1 MSLQVIDLQKVYD
14 NTVAL
19 SSLTFE
25 VAPGSVTGLLGP
37 NGAGKTTTMRIA
49 TGIIPATRG
58 TAIVDGFDIAKDPIP
73 AKQRIAYV
81 PDDPKLF
88 DTLTIWE
95 HLDFVAAAYQVADF
109 ASPAE
114 RLLQRFELESKR
126 NTIAR
131 ELSRGMR
138 QKVAIAC
145 AYLRDPA
152 VILFDEPM
160 TGLDPHGI
168 RTLKASIREQADRG
182 AAVLVSSHLLSLM
195 DGLCTHLVILHH
207 GSCLFHGSIEEAA
220 MRFPGLDGDQSL
232 EEIFFQATRPATP

>member
-1 MSLQVIDLQKVYD
+1 MSLSVVELQKVYD
-14 NTVAL
+14 KTVAL
-19 SSLTFE
+19 SSLTFD

-37 NGAGKTTTMRIA
+37 NGAGKTTTMRIVS
-49 TGIIPATRG
+49 GIIPATRG
-58 TAIVDGFDIAKDPIP
+58 TATVAGFDIGKEPIA

-88 DTLTIWE
+88 DSLTVWE
-95 HLDFVAAAYQVADF
+95 HLDFVAAAYQVANF
-109 ASPAE
+109 AGLAE
-114 RLLQRFELESKR
+114 QLLLRFEMDSKR

-145 AYLRDPA
+145 AYLREPA

-168 RTLKASIREQADRG
+168 RTLKVSIREQAARG

-195 DGLCTHLVILHH
+195 EDLCTHLVILHQ
-207 GSCLFHGSIEEAA
+207 GTCLFRGSLEEAA
-220 MRFPGLDGDQSL
+220 IRFPGLEGDQSL
-232 EEIFFQATRPATP
+232 EEIFFQATRPSTP

>member
-1 MSLQVIDLQKVYD
+1 MSLNVVELRKVYD
-14 NTVAL
+14 STVAL
-19 SSLTFE
+19 SSLTFD

-49 TGIIPATRG
+49 TGIIPATSG
-58 TAIVDGFDIAKDPIP
+58 TATVAGFDIRKDPIA

-88 DTLTIWE
+88 DSLTVWE
-95 HLDFVAAAYQVADF
+95 HLDFVAATYRVADF
-109 ASPAE
+109 APRGE
-114 RLLQRFELESKR
+114 QLLQRFELDTKR
-126 NTIAR
+126 NTITR

-145 AYLRDPA
+145 AYLHEPA

-168 RTLKASIREQADRG
+168 RTLKVSIQEQAARG

-195 DGLCTHLVILHH
+195 QGLCTHLVILHE
-207 GSCLFHGSIEEAA
+207 GSCLFRGSVDEAS
-220 MRFPGLDGDQSL
+220 MRFPGLGGDQSL

>member
-1 MSLQVIDLQKVYD
+1 MSLSVVDLQKVYD
-14 NTVAL
+14 NTLAV
-19 SSLTFE
+19 SSLTFD
-25 VAPGSVTGLLGP
+25 AAAGNVTGLLGP

-58 TAIVDGFDIAKDPIP
+58 TVIVDGYDIAKEPID
-73 AKQRIAYV
+73 AKMRIAYV

-88 DTLTIWE
+88 DTLTVWE
-95 HLDFVAAAYQVADF
+95 HLDFMSSAYRVADF
-109 ASPAE
+109 APRAE
-114 RLLQRFELESKR
+114 QLLQQFELEPKR

-145 AYLRDPA
+145 AYLREPS

-168 RTLKASIREQADRG
+168 RTLKRSIREQAARG
-182 AAVLVSSHLLSLM
+182 AAVLLSSHLLSLM
-195 DGLCTHLVILHH
+195 EGLCTHLVILHQ
-207 GSCLFHGSIEEAA
+207 GSCLFRGSVAEAA
-220 MRFPGLDGDQSL
+220 VRFPGIDGDQSL
-232 EEIFFQATRPATP
+232 EEIFFQATRPTTS

>member
-1 MSLQVIDLQKVYD
+1 MSLNVIGLQKVYD
-14 NTVAL
+14 NTVAIA
-19 SSLTFE
+19 SLTFD
-25 VAPGSVTGLLGP
+25 VQPGSITGLLGP
-37 NGAGKTTTMRIA
+37 NGAGKTTTMRIV

-58 TAIVDGFDIAKDPIP
+58 SALVAGFDIEKEPLA

-88 DTLTIWE
+88 DTLTVWE
-95 HLDFVAAAYQVADF
+95 HLDFVAAAYRVENFTPKAQQ
-109 ASPAE
+109 
-114 RLLQRFELESKR
+114 LLQQFELESKR

-138 QKVAIAC
+138 QKVAISC

-168 RTLKASIREQADRG
+168 RTLKVSIKEQAARG
-182 AAVLVSSHLLSLM
+182 AAILVSSHLLSLM
-195 DGLCTHLVILHH
+195 EGLCTHLVILHQ
-207 GSCLFHGSIEEAA
+207 GTCLFRGSLEEAA
-220 MRFPGLDGDQSL
+220 TRFPGIGGDQSL
-232 EEIFFQATRPATP
+232 EEIFFQATRPSIA

>member
-1 MSLQVIDLQKVYD
+1 MSLNVIELQKVYD
-14 NTVAL
+14 GTVAL
-19 SSLTFE
+19 SSLTFD
-25 VAPGSVTGLLGP
+25 VAAGSVTGLLGP
-37 NGAGKTTTMRIA
+37 NGAGKTTTMRIV

-58 TAIVDGFDIAKDPIP
+58 TAIVAGYDIGKEPIA

-88 DTLTIWE
+88 DSLTVWE
-95 HLDFVAAAYQVADF
+95 HLDFVAAAYRVANF
-109 ASPAE
+109 AHHAE
-114 RLLQRFELESKR
+114 QLLQRFELDTKR

-168 RTLKASIREQADRG
+168 RTLKVSIQEQAARG
-182 AAVLVSSHLLSLM
+182 AAILVSSHLLSLM
-195 DGLCTHLVILHH
+195 EGLCTHLLILHQ
-207 GSCLFHGSIEEAA
+207 GVCLFRGSVEEAA
-220 MRFPGLDGDQSL
+220 IRFPGLGGDQSL
-232 EEIFFQATRPATP
+232 EDIFFQATRPTTP